1 MVHDFKHGHI
11 VGSLLARVELVL
23 ETALAI
29 VGEEGELIAGAHNHC
44 CVGGLEGLFG
54 QVAALIVEQSVAISA
69 PSDAFH
75 QHNMSIEILR
85 DSCTESCIFRDILDH
100 GSKNFRG
107 IRSKLWL
114 VLPFGIV
121 CFTGIYLVESV

>member
-23 ETALAI
+23 ETTLVI
-29 VGEEGELIAGAHNHC
+29 VGEERELVAGAHDHC

-54 QVAALIVEQSVAISA
+54 QVTAFIVEQSVAISA

-75 QHNMSIEILR
+75 QY
-85 DSCTESCIFRDILDH
+85 T
-100 GSKNFRG
+100 
-107 IRSKLWL
+107 
-114 VLPFGIV
+114 
-121 CFTGIYLVESV
+121 

>member
-11 VGSLLARVELVL
+11 VCSLLARVELVL

-29 VGEEGELIAGAHNHC
+29 VGEEGELIARAHNHR

-75 QHNMSIEILR
+75 QH
-85 DSCTESCIFRDILDH
+85 TEKIQAKLDI
-100 GSKNFRG
+100 
-107 IRSKLWL
+107 
-114 VLPFGIV
+114 
-121 CFTGIYLVESV
+121 